1 MSSNARTFR
10 GKRFPIPFPQWLLLM
25 SLSCGLPGSVVAL
38 ILLWTGGFDVKLQ
51 WTLTLLIVL
60 LWMGLSLSLRHRIVY
75 SLQTLSN
82 LIGALREGD
91 YSLRARAGRRTDILG
106 EVFRE
111 VNALADAL
119 RRERLEAVEATHLLK
134 KVMEEIDVAI
144 FAFDGQHRL
153 KLVNRA
159 GERLLGRSDEQML
172 GRTAGELGL
181 AECLE
186 GEPIRTFQ
194 RAFPGGVGRWE
205 QRRRIFWEQG
215 RPLQL
220 LVLTDVSRALRE
232 EERQA
237 WRRLLRVLGHELN
250 NSLAPIKSMAAT
262 LQSLLARQPRP
273 PDWEEDAQRGLA
285 VISSRSEAL
294 SQFVEAYTRL
304 ARLPRPRRQPV
315 DVGTLIRRVAALETR
330 LPVTIVPGPPL
341 SIHVD
346 RDQVEQLLINLV
358 RNAVDAALETKGG
371 VRIGWQRSGHCLDI
385 WIEDD
390 GPGLVSAENLF
401 VPFYT
406 TKPGGTGIGLVLSQQ
421 IAEAHDGQLTLQ
433 NRATGRGCVATL
445 RLPLGQRNNLVH
457 ERHNEEARAPRRRN
471 R

>member
-1 MSSNARTFR
+1 MSFQ
-10 GKRFPIPFPQWLLLM
+10 QWLFLM
-25 SLSCGLPGSVVAL
+25 GLACGLPGSAIAL
-38 ILLWTGGFDVKLQ
+38 ILLWTGDVEAKVQ

-60 LWMGLSLSLRHRIVY
+60 PWVGLSLSLRHRVIY
-75 SLQTLSN
+75 SLQTLAN

-91 YSLRARAGRRTDILG
+91 YSLRARGAHRADVLG

-119 RRERLEAVEATHLLK
+119 REGRLEAVEATQLLR

-144 FAFDGQHRL
+144 FAFDGHHRL
-153 KLVNRA
+153 KLVNRT
-159 GERLLGRSDEQML
+159 GERLLGRSSQQVL
-172 GRTAGELGL
+172 GRTADELGL
-181 AECLE
+181 AECLR

-205 QRRRIFWEQG
+205 QRRRTFWEQG
-215 RPLQL
+215 RPHQL
-220 LVLTDVSRALRE
+220 LVLTDLSRTLRE

-237 WRRLLRVLGHELN
+237 WKRLLRVLGHELN

-262 LQSLLARQPRP
+262 LRTLLMRRP
-273 PDWEEDAQRGLA
+273 SDWEEDAQRGLT
-285 VISSRSEAL
+285 VIASRAEAL
-294 SQFVEAYTRL
+294 SRFVEAYTRL

-315 DVGTLIRRVAALETR
+315 DVEALIRRIVALETR
-330 LPVTIVPGPPL
+330 LPVAIVRGPQL
-341 SIHVD
+341 HIEAD
-346 RDQVEQLLINLV
+346 RDQLEQLLINLV
-358 RNAVDAALETKGG
+358 RNAVDAALETNGG
-371 VRIGWQRSGHCLDI
+371 VRIGWRKSGHCLDI

-390 GPGLVSAENLF
+390 GPGLASAENLF

-421 IAEAHDGQLTLQ
+421 IAEAHGGQLTLQ
-433 NRATGRGCVATL
+433 NRTTGCGCVATL
-445 RLPLGQRNNLVH
+445 RLPLARTDDAVH
-457 ERHNEEARAPRRRN
+457 EPQDRAARAPRRRN